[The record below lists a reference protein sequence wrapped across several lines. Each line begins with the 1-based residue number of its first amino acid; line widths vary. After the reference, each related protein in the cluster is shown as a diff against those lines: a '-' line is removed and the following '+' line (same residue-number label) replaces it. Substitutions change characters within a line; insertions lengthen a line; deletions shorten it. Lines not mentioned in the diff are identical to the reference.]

1 MPAVNGVGDSSAV
14 DARRWWASGILH
26 WSVRPPLL
34 LLAAPFSD
42 PVAPPRPPLPRGWD
56 NAPVPP
62 DSSGIRSQWDGLIFS
77 TSERAEVALA
87 DTC

>member
-1 MPAVNGVGDSSAV
+1 MPAVNGVGDYSSAV

-34 LLAAPFSD
+34 LLAD
-42 PVAPPRPPLPRGWD
+42 PSPIPLRRQGHPYPGDGTTPLCRLIVVGSLS
-56 NAPVPP
+56 V
-62 DSSGIRSQWDGLIFS
+62 DGLIFS